1 MSIDALRPELEAGLA
16 QLQLDPSHA
25 TALLAYLALLQR
37 WNSTYNLTAIRD
49 PHDMLV
55 KHLLDSLA
63 MQPFV
68 RELSSL
74 ADLGT
79 GPGLPGIPLAITTPT
94 LAVTLVESSGKK
106 TRFLREAVRQLQLN
120 NVTVVNSRI
129 EAYQPATPFAAIT
142 ARALAT
148 LPLIVQ
154 LGGHLLGNEGRLLAM
169 KGQVPDEEIA
179 ALPGGWQAIAVHS
192 LHIPGLFAERHLVEV
207 ARGAH
212 QA

>member
-106 TRFLREAVRQLQLN
+106 TRFLSRLSRQP
-120 NVTVVNSRI
+120 TCS
-129 EAYQPATPFAAIT
+129 EH
-142 ARALAT
+142 
-148 LPLIVQ
+148 PLSAS
-154 LGGHLLGNEGRLLAM
+154 E
-169 KGQVPDEEIA
+169 K
-179 ALPGGWQAIAVHS
+179 S
-192 LHIPGLFAERHLVEV
+192 Y
-207 ARGAH
+207 
-212 QA
+212 